1 MRGKW
6 LLFSG
11 ALILAAAGAGALT
24 WLERTSPQRNRAVMP
39 AAAAAPRELSLP
51 GKIEALHVVP
61 VGVTV
66 AGTIDSLLVEPGQ
79 EVYEGQVLA
88 RIGSQNLEAAR
99 EEAART
105 AQIAQDKVSSIE
117 SRAIAVRLE
126 AARLHADAKRGRE
139 QLDRAEKVYLRQQM
153 LNGEGATPRLVY
165 EKSEREFEAA
175 RAESTSL
182 DELARQADERV
193 SELARELDAAKQT
206 VTEHAADLESATAQ
220 AAGSEIRS
228 PVSGIVVA
236 RKGEPGK
243 MLAPGEAGDLFE
255 IAADLSQLAVAI
267 QPDAASMARIRPGRE
282 ALIFV
287 AELPGAIPATVK
299 EVRGDQ
305 VVVEFTSPS
314 AVIRPGMTAQVRLRL
329 E

>member
-11 ALILAAAGAGALT
+11 ALILAAAGAGALS
-24 WLERTSPQRNRAVMP
+24 WLRRTTAPRDRAVTT
-39 AAAAAPRELSLP
+39 AAAPAPRELSLR
-51 GKIEALHVVP
+51 GTIQALHVVP
-61 VGVTV
+61 VGATV
-66 AGTIDSLLVEPGQ
+66 AGTIDAFLVEPGQ

-88 RIGSQNLEAAR
+88 RIGSQSLEAAR
-99 EEAART
+99 EEAVRA
-105 AQIAQDKVSSIE
+105 AQSAKDKVNSME
-117 SRAIAVRLE
+117 SRIITARLE
-126 AARLHADAKRGRE
+126 ASRVHADAKRGRD
-139 QLDRAEKVYLRQQM
+139 QLDRAEKGYLRQQV
-153 LNGEGATPRLVY
+153 LNHEGATPRLVY

-182 DELARQADERV
+182 DELVRQADERV
-193 SELARELDAAKQT
+193 SELLRDLDAAKQT
-206 VTEHAADLESATAQ
+206 VTEQDADLESATAQ
-220 AAGSEIRS
+220 AGGTEVRS

-236 RKGEPGK
+236 RKGEPGTT
-243 MLAPGEAGDLFE
+243 MAPGEAGDLFE

-267 QPDAASMARIRPGRE
+267 QPDRAAMARIRSGRE

-299 EVRGDQ
+299 EVKGDD
-305 VVVEFTSPS
+305 VIVAFTSPS
-314 AVIRPGMTAQVRLRL
+314 AAIRPGMTAQVRLRL